1 MTDNQEIK
9 PKKLTLGNSK
19 LSLNKSF
26 DSLTGAQSFVNA
38 KSKTLVEVRKS
49 STGSATTLSLNKERN
64 SLDQTV
70 IDANKEEFN
79 RRLSILKKAAEQSKL
94 NDPSKISTLSKLA
107 SINQSANSK
116 IEPLETDKEVEQKQ
130 QNTEENKVEVSAKIV
145 QDDEDIPSQIPK
157 KKEETFVKSP
167 LVGMRTR
174 YGIESEKELDK
185 TADSKIVAPKI
196 KLEEPKK
203 FKKADLFNMLSDD
216 ESGSGRTRS
225 LASIKRAREK
235 EKRKLVSQA
244 PEKVYREV
252 TIPEVIEVGDLA
264 NAMSERVADVIK
276 ELMKLGILANASQT
290 IDADTAELVAT
301 NLGHTVKRVQES
313 DVENVLISD
322 DKVEDLRTRAPVV
335 TVMGHVDHGKTSLLD
350 ALKSTDI
357 AAGELGGITQHIGA
371 YRVTLA
377 DGRAI
382 TFIDTPGHEAF
393 SEMRSRGAKVTDI
406 VIIVVAADDGIKTQT
421 VEAINHAK
429 AAGVPIIVAINKIDK
444 PDIDIERVKN
454 ELYVHEIIGEE
465 AGGDVMVIPISA
477 LKKINL
483 DKLEEAILLIAE
495 MQDLKANPFGS
506 AAGVVIESKIEQGRG
521 TLTTI
526 LVQRGT
532 LRNSDIIVAGTSYG
546 KVKKMTNDK
555 GLEIVEATP
564 SVPVEIQGLNE
575 VPFAG
580 DKFNIV
586 QNEKQAKDI
595 AEYRMRL
602 AKEKKISIAPRSSL
616 EDLFL
621 KASGN
626 SKIKELPLIIKGDVQ
641 GSVEAISGSLLKLPS
656 DEIKLRILHSGVGP
670 ITESDVS
677 LAHASSAIIVGFN
690 VRAGANA
697 LTAAEKEKVDIRYY
711 SIIYHLID
719 DIKAIMSGML
729 DPIVREQY
737 IGSAEIRQIFNITKV
752 GTIAGS
758 YVTKG
763 IIKKGAGVRL
773 LRDNVVIHEGKLK
786 TLKRFKDEVK
796 EVREGY
802 ECGIAFE
809 NYEDIREGDTVEV
822 FELIQEQRQL

>member
-94 NDPSKISTLSKLA
+94 NAPSKISTLSKLA

-116 IEPLETDKEVEQKQ
+116 IEPLETDKEVEPKQ

-157 KKEETFVKSP
+157 KKEDIFVKSS

-185 TADSKIVAPKI
+185 TADRKIVAPKI

-252 TIPEVIEVGDLA
+252 TIPEVIGVGDLA

-276 ELMKLGILANASQT
+276 GLMKLGILANASQT

-495 MQDLKANPFGS
+495 MQDLKANPFAS

-532 LRNSDIIVAGTSYG
+532 LRNSDIIIAGTSYG
-546 KVKKMTNDK
+546 KVKKMINDK
-555 GLEIVEATP
+555 GLEILEATP

-580 DKFNIV
+580 DKFNVV

-670 ITESDVS
+670 ITESDLS

-690 VRAGANA
+690 VRAGAKA
-697 LTAAEKEKVDIRYY
+697 LTAVEKEKVDIRYY

-737 IGSAEIRQIFNITKV
+737 IGSAEIRQIFNIIKV
-752 GTIAGS
+752 GKIAGS

-763 IIKKGAGVRL
+763 IIKKRAGVRL
-773 LRDNVVIHEGKLK
+773 LRDNVVIHEGKFK

>member
-64 SLDQTV
+64 SLDQIV

-79 RRLSILKKAAEQSKL
+79 RRLSILKKAAEQSQF

-185 TADSKIVAPKI
+185 TAESKIIAPKI

-203 FKKADLFNMLSDD
+203 FKKVDLFNMLSDD

-225 LASIKRAREK
+225 LAAIKRAREK

-252 TIPEVIEVGDLA
+252 TIPEAIGVGDLA

-301 NLGHTVKRVQES
+301 NLGHTVTRVQES

-350 ALKSTDI
+350 SLKSTDI

-465 AGGDVMVIPISA
+465 AGGEVMIIPISA

-495 MQDLKANPFGS
+495 MQDLKANPFGL

-532 LRNSDIIVAGTSYG
+532 LRNSDIIIAGIAYG

-580 DKFNIV
+580 DKFNVV

-616 EDLFL
+616 EELFL

-697 LTAAEKEKVDIRYY
+697 LTVAEKEKVDIRYY

-752 GTIAGS
+752 GKIAGS

-773 LRDNVVIHEGKLK
+773 LRDNVVMYEGKLN

-809 NYEDIREGDTVEV
+809 NYQDIREGDTVEV

>member
-26 DSLTGAQSFVNA
+26 NSLTGAQSFVNA

-49 STGSATTLSLNKERN
+49 STGSATTLSLNKGRN

-145 QDDEDIPSQIPK
+145 DDEDIPSQIPK
-157 KKEETFVKSP
+157 KKEEAFVKSP

-174 YGIESEKELDK
+174 YGIELEKELDK

-203 FKKADLFNMLSDD
+203 FKKADLFNMLSSDD
-216 ESGSGRTRS
+216 ESVSGRTRS

-252 TIPEVIEVGDLA
+252 TIPEVIGVGDLA

-357 AAGELGGITQHIGA
+357 AASELGGITQHIGA

-454 ELYVHEIIGEE
+454 ELYVHEIIGED

-532 LRNSDIIVAGTSYG
+532 LRNSDIIIAGTSYG

-656 DEIKLRILHSGVGP
+656 DEIKLRILHSGVGS

-737 IGSAEIRQIFNITKV
+737 IGSAEIRQIFNIIKV
-752 GTIAGS
+752 GKIAGS

>member
-38 KSKTLVEVRKS
+38 NSKTLVEVRKS

-64 SLDQTV
+64 SLDQIV

-107 SINQSANSK
+107 SINQSANSR
-116 IEPLETDKEVEQKQ
+116 IEPLETDKEVEPKQ
-130 QNTEENKVEVSAKIV
+130 QNTEENTVEVSAKIV
-145 QDDEDIPSQIPK
+145 QDDKDIPSQIPK
-157 KKEETFVKSP
+157 KKEDIFVKSP

-185 TADSKIVAPKI
+185 TADKKIVAPKI

-252 TIPEVIEVGDLA
+252 TIPEVIGVGDLA

-532 LRNSDIIVAGTSYG
+532 LRNSDIVIAGTSYG
-546 KVKKMTNDK
+546 KVKKMINDK
-555 GLEIVEATP
+555 GLEILEATP

-580 DKFNIV
+580 DKFNVV

-670 ITESDVS
+670 ITESDLS

-737 IGSAEIRQIFNITKV
+737 IGSAEIRQIFNIIKV
-752 GTIAGS
+752 GKIAGS

-763 IIKKGAGVRL
+763 IIKKRAGVRL
-773 LRDNVVIHEGKLK
+773 LRDNVVIHEGKFK